1 MNDVMSLLIQLEK
14 QAKLK
19 ISADKNENGDYIP
32 ETVYLKFTNKEVNVA
47 IADYLKM
54 DIIVITGLIIKLY
67 YIELIYFDLKTQ
79 ILQNQQ
85 IKTTC
90 Q

>member
-54 DIIVITGLIIKLY
+54 V
-67 YIELIYFDLKTQ
+67 E
-79 ILQNQQ
+79 NN
-85 IKTTC
+85 KTTGVTVEKTLSDSNRRDRLMMYFKN